1 MFSSQ
6 CLGGLWGVHWFL
18 SFPVQFSHFTTQER
32 HTFFFSLSLEMQKGL
47 KRKRFHVASGRRW
60 GCRAEKDSCLPGPVN
75 PEPPPTR
82 CCPTH
87 HADGLNV
94 GGNRTWN

>member
-47 KRKRFHVASGRRW
+47 KREVP
-60 GCRAEKDSCLPGPVN
+60 CRLWKAV
-75 PEPPPTR
+75 
-82 CCPTH
+82 
-87 HADGLNV
+87 GLQS
-94 GGNRTWN
+94 